1 MSALSNL
8 RFSIILALLLGPGWV
23 HGQSAACNAWNLIPD
38 TAVVDLRVTGPLTSG
53 VLAATQFTSGE
64 RYSLNFNLIANAG
77 ANPSDLTFGFQQGGV
92 FTAGFPTVLVQPPAQ
107 NFGTLTFVNGITG
120 LSTLAFT
127 ASETNGP
134 ADVFQVQFT
143 NFVCTTPAP
152 PEPEGE
158 GPTPETGPPTQ
169 PPAPTPDPTPTM
181 NVVIDVAPI
190 ISFQE
195 TGAVHTAFSQSN
207 FITFSGMLEGIRTR
221 MRTHHAGRH
230 YFHQRQAPDYIIDV
244 HDPKAPIIVP
254 QELPNRFQIFAQGN
268 LNLQDKDAIR
278 EDPGFDGQMETGSAG
293 LEYFLTPNWLIGAAI
308 TSGENELN
316 IEGLGR
322 GEVSG
327 EVLNLYT
334 SVFRDGWYA
343 DLRYAR
349 GWMDSNLERYAA
361 PSITTQAETES
372 SFHAVTF
379 EAGKNFQAGGW
390 FHGPIVGG
398 DYLTGGQD
406 GYRERGGGNLN
417 LLIDE
422 QDYSSLISRVG
433 WTVSRPVKFGN
444 VPVIPQIRATWERD
458 WENDPEAIGY
468 TFETSPISIFEGD
481 EFVGFGDRPSG
492 TIQNEAPGQDWLSL
506 GATLSAYFGKEQQW
520 NVALNYETQVFRRD
534 YSEHYG
540 SLRVGFS
547 F

>member
-1 MSALSNL
+1 MICFSKLRLSI
-8 RFSIILALLLGPGWV
+8 FSLAFFAPGFAF
-23 HGQSAACNAWNLIPD
+23 GQSAACNAWNLIPD
-38 TAVVDLRVTGPLTSG
+38 TAVVDLRVTNPLTSG
-53 VLAATQFTSGE
+53 ILAPTLFASGE
-64 RYSLNFNLIANAG
+64 RFSVDFNLVTNGG
-77 ANPSDLTFGFQQGGV
+77 ASLSDLTFGFRQGGV
-92 FTAGFPTVLVQPPAQ
+92 FTTGFPTVLVMPPAQ

-120 LSTLAFT
+120 LSTLDFT
-127 ASETNGP
+127 AIDTTGL
-134 ADVFQVQFT
+134 ADVIQVQFT
-143 NFVCTTPAP
+143 NFGCTVPTPP
-152 PEPEGE
+152 PAEGA
-158 GPTPETGPPTQ
+158 PETGTT
-169 PPAPTPDPTPTM
+169 PPAPTPDPVTPETTET
-181 NVVIDVAPI
+181 NLVIDVAPI
-190 ISFQE
+190 VSFQE
-195 TGAVHTAFSQSN
+195 TSEVHTAFSQSN

-230 YFHQRQAPDYIIDV
+230 YFHQPQAPDQIIDV
-244 HDPKAPIIVP
+244 FDPKAPIIVP
-254 QELPNRFQIFAQGN
+254 QEIPNRFQIFAQGN

-278 EDPGFDGQMETGSAG
+278 DDPGFDGQMETGSAG

-334 SVFRDGWYA
+334 SFFRDGWYA

-349 GWMDSNLERYAA
+349 GWMDSHLERYAA
-361 PSITTQAETES
+361 PSVTTVAETES

-379 EAGKNFQAGGW
+379 EAGKNFQVGGW
-390 FHGPIVGG
+390 FHGPIIGG

-417 LLIDE
+417 LMIDE
-422 QDYSSLISRVG
+422 QDYSSLISRIG
-433 WTVSRPVKFGN
+433 WTVSRPFNVGN

-492 TIQNEAPGQDWLSL
+492 EIPIEAPGQDWLSL
-506 GATLSAYFGKEQQW
+506 GATLSVYLGKEQRW

-534 YSEHYG
+534 YSEHFG